1 LFDRAPVEWGDHA
14 LTGFLTTLAACT
26 KHEAMRL
33 GDFWVL
39 DDEPL
44 VQAAWAN
51 PAGEELAPVGA
62 FGLYG
67 VFNVGGHRGRAHV
80 QLPDGR
86 YDDLV
91 SGERLAVRHG
101 RLAMPGPA
109 VILEFAEPFGA
120 TLWRSSLLDVFL
132 QVEAEEG

>member
-1 LFDRAPVEWGDHA
+1 
-14 LTGFLTTLAACT
+14 
-26 KHEAMRL
+26 M
-33 GDFWVL
+33 
-39 DDEPL
+39 
-44 VQAAWAN
+44 
-51 PAGEELAPVGA
+51 
-62 FGLYG
+62 
-67 VFNVGGHRGRAHV
+67 

-91 SGERLAVRHG
+91 SGERLEVPNG

-109 VILEFAEPFGA
+109 VILEFAEPFAA

>member
-1 LFDRAPVEWGDHA
+1 
-14 LTGFLTTLAACT
+14 
-26 KHEAMRL
+26 MRL

-51 PAGEELAPVGA
+51 PAARASRRSAPC
-62 FGLYG
+62 GLYG
-67 VFNVGGHRGRAHV
+67 VFNVGGHRGRA
-80 QLPDGR
+80 QRAAARRPLRRPG
-86 YDDLV
+86 L
-91 SGERLAVRHG
+91 GQRLEVVDG